1 MSGFEHRAYL
11 PPRNETVPD
20 PNPSLDQQPETDFEI
35 TACVSLL
42 PPRFLR
48 DVILSCSIPLNPLKP
63 MTLTSHFE
71 RVFNHCM
78 AIWNLPGQSILFT
91 KDFIVQSFR
100 EAAQSYIT
108 RTDVAASFD
117 LLGPLTAPL
126 YIRLTL
132 KVTCDLILIFQQ
144 LFWATP
150 RKRILTK
157 PDLDSQLRSYKGSR
171 VRQRIHQLVDGS
183 VGAFDIITSFQ
194 PEKLKQVIGNVVES
208 GHVLV
213 LEELRGKCAAEGR
226 EMPLAELPG

>member
-1 MSGFEHRAYL
+1 MA
-11 PPRNETVPD
+11 
-20 PNPSLDQQPETDFEI
+20 
-35 TACVSLL
+35 
-42 PPRFLR
+42 
-48 DVILSCSIPLNPLKP
+48 
-63 MTLTSHFE
+63 LTGYFE

-78 AIWNLPGQSILFT
+78 TVWNLPGQSILFT

-150 RKRILTK
+150 RRRILTK
-157 PDLDSQLRSYKGSR
+157 LDLEAQLRSYKESR

-183 VGAFDIITSFQ
+183 VGAFDIITSSQ
-194 PEKLKQVIGNVVES
+194 PEKLKQVIGDVVES

-213 LEELRGKCAAEGR
+213 LEELRGKCAAEGGG
-226 EMPLAELPG
+226 MPLAELPG